1 MKKFYPVVAL
11 ALFCLGANATYA
23 QKKANNVQKYQR
35 SSLHQVLLTTDEP
48 TCSDPNVAKY
58 VDEAWANYPFPSKY
72 NHHEIDF
79 YKAQVGNPKGS
90 VASFIAKYSTG
101 NLPSDVEELKQL
113 KEGLSGK
120 GYVAELEYQCNNLI
134 DNQKLAHKLLI
145 KWFDIK
151 EDGSYS
157 TDLINERAC
166 YNQTLTEA
174 IAASSTSSGA
184 AGTALKTAENLLNT
198 TFISFVKMEA
208 YENEPYAALVANVG
222 LTIAKLEAKNPLA
235 IKAAEKA
242 AEVLY
247 ASTKD
252 GYSVVSTNMLYRL
265 NWNDSVSAVFY
276 DCFTKDDKIDMKKF
290 YETPFSM
297 EFLGSD
303 RSSATVLFS
312 DDAEKAVK
320 TAAIRNLDKQLVKM
334 ANSYDVFKPVA
345 PIISLNPLKADM
357 GTKEGLKGGEKFDV
371 LEAVFDS
378 ETQKVVYQKVG
389 TVKVDKK
396 GVWNN
401 EFDPTVDTDD
411 IEIIG
416 TVLSKCKKAQEG
428 MVVRQVKAK
437 K

>member
-1 MKKFYPVVAL
+1 MKKFYSVVAL
-11 ALFCLGANATYA
+11 ASFCLGANATYA
-23 QKKANNVQKYQR
+23 QKKANDVPEYQR

-48 TCSDPNVAKY
+48 TCSDPSVAKY
-58 VDEAWANYPFPSKY
+58 LDEAWANYPFPSKY
-72 NHHEIDF
+72 NNHKIDF
-79 YKAQVGNPKGS
+79 CKAKAGSPKGS
-90 VASFIAKYSTG
+90 VARLIAKYANG
-101 NLPSDVEELKQL
+101 DLPSNVEELKQL
-113 KEGLSGK
+113 KGALSGK
-120 GYVAELEYQCNNLI
+120 EYVAELEQKCNEFI
-134 DNQKLAHKLLI
+134 DSEKLAHKLLI

-174 IAASSTSSGA
+174 IAASNTSSGA
-184 AGTALKTAENLLNT
+184 AGIALKTAENLLNT

-208 YENEPYAALVANVG
+208 YENEPYAALMKNI
-222 LTIAKLEAKNPLA
+222 LIAIGEQSGNAMAL
-235 IKAAEKA
+235 KAATAGAEK
-242 AEVLY
+242 LY
-247 ASTKD
+247 EKTKD
-252 GYSVVSTNMLYRL
+252 GYSITSTNMLYRL

-312 DDAEKAVK
+312 DDAEQAVK

-411 IEIIG
+411 IEVVG

>member
-1 MKKFYPVVAL
+1 MKKFYHVVAL

-72 NHHEIDF
+72 NNHKIDF
-79 YKAQVGNPKGS
+79 CKAQAGSPNGS
-90 VASFIAKYSTG
+90 VVRLIAKYAAG
-101 NLPSDVEELKQL
+101 DLPSDVEELKQL
-113 KEGLSGK
+113 KEALSGK
-120 GYVAELEYQCNNLI
+120 EYIAELEQKCNEFV
-134 DNQKLAHKLLI
+134 DNEKLAHKLLI

-151 EDGSYS
+151 EDGSYN

-166 YNQTLTEA
+166 YNQALTEA

-208 YENEPYAALVANVG
+208 YENEPYAALMKNI
-222 LTIAKLEAKNPLA
+222 LITIGTQSGNELA
-235 IKAAEKA
+235 LKAAIAGAEK
-242 AEVLY
+242 LY
-247 ASTKD
+247 EKIKD
-252 GYSVVSTNMLYRL
+252 GYSIASTNMLYRL

-345 PIISLNPLKADM
+345 PIISLDPLKADM

-378 ETQKVVYQKVG
+378 ETQKIVYQKVE

-411 IEIIG
+411 IEIVG